1 MRRTLIYTLVGL
13 LSPLV
18 TLLLLPVYLN
28 YLTTSEYVILSL
40 SNSFIAVFSI
50 FFNLKVDQAMR
61 TIYFYNS
68 DDFEKQKQLF
78 RTLFSFQIIS
88 FIVWLLVFLM
98 VGNSLFSIIYKNV
111 VPFFPYTFIILS
123 SFLVNSLCGFYYIY
137 LQNKLEVF
145 KYSTYLVG
153 STLLINGLQLLCIFY
168 LKLDFIWFL
177 IAPLIANSFIFL
189 IIYLRNSS
197 LFKFQISKPILIE
210 ALRFSLPFIPFLII
224 YNLENQ
230 LDRFFIDRLLTIE
243 LLAKYVVLLSIAS
256 VVSTLFNSVDNA
268 IRPELFSIY
277 SNEDYTK
284 KAQFQF
290 DFYLLIGLLSLS
302 FLVFFGVH
310 IHWFLDNP
318 KYNGIA
324 PYFPMIG
331 IAFLPMIFLRFF
343 ALQLIYENKVSKMNV
358 YSAIKIIIMAILFWI
373 LIPEFGILGA
383 IITLAVSNFLNAFLF
398 FILLKNKTLPR
409 VKIISYCMSFL
420 ILNLVLCF
428 KENAYLLS
436 LVSSFQ
442 CLLFVGIFFLQY
454 KTQIINYF
462 NKPNYNES

>member
-13 LSPLV
+13 LAPLV

-50 FFNLKVDQAMR
+50 FFNLKIDQAMR

-68 DDFEKQKQLF
+68 DDSDKQKQLF
-78 RTLFSFQIIS
+78 RTLFSFQVIS
-88 FIVWLLVFLM
+88 FVVWLLVFFII
-98 VGNSLFSIIYKNV
+98 GNSLFSIIYKNV

-123 SFLVNSLCGFYYIY
+123 SFLVNALCGFYYIY
-137 LQNKLEVF
+137 LQNKAEVV

-189 IIYLRNSS
+189 IIYLTNSS
-197 LFKFQISKPILIE
+197 LFKFQISRPILIE
-210 ALRFSLPFIPFLII
+210 ALRFSIPFIPFLII

-230 LDRFFIDRLLTIE
+230 LDRFFIDRFLTIE
-243 LLAKYVVLLSIAS
+243 ELAKYVVLLSIAS
-256 VVSTLFNSVDNA
+256 VISTLFNSVDNA
-268 IRPELFSIY
+268 IRPELFALF
-277 SNEDYTK
+277 SNEKNSK
-284 KAQFQF
+284 KLQFQF
-290 DFYLLIGLLSLS
+290 DFYLMIGLLSLS
-302 FLVFFGVH
+302 FLVFFGIH

-318 KYNGIA
+318 KYNGVA

-343 ALQLIYENKVSKMNV
+343 ALQLIYEKKVSKMNA
-358 YSAIKIIIMAILFWI
+358 YSAIKIIIMALLFWV
-373 LIPEFGILGA
+373 LIPKFGIPGA
-383 IITLAVSNFLNAFLF
+383 IITLAVSNFLNALLF
-398 FILLKNKTLPR
+398 SVLLNNKTLPR
-409 VKIISYCMSFL
+409 LKIIFYCTTFL
-420 ILNLVLCF
+420 ILNLALCF
-428 KENAYLLS
+428 IENAYLLS
-436 LVSSFQ
+436 LVSTF
-442 CLLFVGIFFLQY
+442 LLILFGGIFLLNY

-462 NKPNYNES
+462 YKPNTNES

>member
-68 DDFEKQKQLF
+68 DDFDKQKQLF

-123 SFLVNSLCGFYYIY
+123 TFLVNSLCGFYYIY

-145 KYSTYLVG
+145 KYSTYFVG
-153 STLLINGLQLLCIFY
+153 STLLINGLQLFCIFY

-210 ALRFSLPFIPFLII
+210 ALRFSLPFIPFLVI
-224 YNLENQ
+224 YNIENQ

-268 IRPELFSIY
+268 IRPELFSIL
-277 SNEDYTK
+277 SNENDTK
-284 KAQFQF
+284 KVQVQFN
-290 DFYLLIGLLSLS
+290 FYLLIGLLSLS

-373 LIPEFGILGA
+373 LIPEFGIPGA

-454 KTQIINYF
+454 KNQIINYF
-462 NKPNYNES
+462 NKPNTNES

>member
-40 SNSFIAVFSI
+40 SNSFIVVFSI

-373 LIPEFGILGA
+373 LIPEFGIPGA

>member
-68 DDFEKQKQLF
+68 DDTDKQKQLF

-88 FIVWLLVFLM
+88 FVVWLLVFLM

-137 LQNKLEVF
+137 LQNKLEVV

-189 IIYLRNSS
+189 IIYLKNSS
-197 LFKFQISKPILIE
+197 LFKLQISKPILIE

-268 IRPELFSIY
+268 IRPELFSIL
-277 SNEDYTK
+277 SNENDTK
-284 KAQFQF
+284 KAQVQF
-290 DFYLLIGLLSLS
+290 NLYLLIGLLSLN

-358 YSAIKIIIMAILFWI
+358 YSAIKIIIMAILFWV
-373 LIPEFGILGA
+373 LIPEFGIPGA

-454 KTQIINYF
+454 KNQIINYF
-462 NKPNYNES
+462 NKPNTNES